1 MAVKVHSPCHV
12 RQIARW
18 FEYNTDRLRPNAG
31 LLAHLI
37 YLANLWY
44 LRAFN
49 APLVSEQPIGDT
61 HGAVFFAGLLLPPPG
76 VLPSTSAIPA
86 RIRRLLGA
94 VDRTYG
100 QMDAEELH
108 RLVCQR
114 GGAWYVSRRGLGK
127 EYPDGFVISTN
138 MLHLYPVG
146 LPVPRYIPSVEAYM
160 QEDIQRFRALPKE
173 LTILRELE

>member
-49 APLVSEQPIGDT
+49 EPLVSEQPIGDT
-61 HGAVFFAGLLLPPPG
+61 HGAVFYAGLLRPPPEVLPPTSK
-76 VLPSTSAIPA
+76 LPT
-86 RIRRLLGA
+86 RIKHLLYA
-94 VDRTYG
+94 VNRTYG
-100 QMDAEELH
+100 QMDAEDLH

-114 GGAWYVSRRGLGK
+114 GGAWYVSRKGLGK

-138 MLHLYPVG
+138 MLNLYPVG
-146 LPVPRYIPSVEAYM
+146 RPTLPSITSVMTCM
-160 QEDIQRFRALPKE
+160 QDNIQRFRALPKE
-173 LTILRELE
+173 LTILHELE